1 MASPSSSAASEQH
14 EKETRDKSEETSP
27 SPSPETAEAQEE
39 RTESESTTETTT
51 PDETSTETPNSPP
64 TDAIP
69 AVPTNGDWQAI
80 YSPQHNAYYFYNT
93 ATHQTTWENPVQ
105 PAAQPEAS
113 TSTATHQPS
122 RYEVALAA
130 GIDPSLAH
138 LDPTL
143 GAGPSGIGGSYA
155 AAARFN
161 ARTGRFTANDAR
173 DPSHMSEYERAKRM
187 SEFYFDVDGW
197 QKQREQEQAQEEAE
211 GKKRKR
217 PSKKDLERFKEQ
229 KKQKKIAKTA
239 WLRT

>member
-14 EKETRDKSEETSP
+14 EKDINDESKESSP
-27 SPSPETAEAQEE
+27 SPSPEKTLTAEAQDE
-39 RTESESTTETTT
+39 RTTESTTETT
-51 PDETSTETPNSPP
+51 ETPTSPP

-80 YSPQHNAYYFYNT
+80 FSPQHNAYYFYNT

-105 PAAQPEAS
+105 PAVQPEAS
-113 TSTATHQPS
+113 TSTATLQPS
-122 RYEVALAA
+122 RYEAALAA

-217 PSKKDLERFKEQ
+217 PSKKDLVSRLCNNVRR
-229 KKQKKIAKTA
+229 INLTNA
-239 WLRT
+239 